1 METANKTSK
10 LSYLAP
16 AILMIGSRVP
26 YMIIQKV
33 TPENVDP
40 YVSLCLCYAV
50 CLIVAVVIFIITQKG
65 HNLMLELKKINW
77 TAPALGICLVCM
89 DLSAL
94 LMFRVGWNLSV
105 GSVLLYVLLA
115 IALVIVG
122 GVFYKEK
129 ITLKRLIGVC
139 VCIIGVLMISDILPF

>member
-1 METANKTSK
+1 MEKTKNITK
-10 LSYLAP
+10 LNYLAP
-16 AILMIGSRVP
+16 AILMIGSRAP

-33 TPENVDP
+33 TPETIDP
-40 YVSLCLCYAV
+40 YVSLCLCYSV
-50 CLIVAVVIFIITQKG
+50 CLVVVIGMFFLTKKGQNFIQ
-65 HNLMLELKKINW
+65 ELKKINW

-89 DLSAL
+89 DASVL
-94 LMFRVGWNLSV
+94 LMFRMGWNLSV

-129 ITLKRLIGVC
+129 VTLKRLIGISMCLV
-139 VCIIGVLMISDILPF
+139 GVILVSGV